1 MNKAYLGIGTNIGD
15 RMENLQK
22 SIDSL
27 NLLPLTKV
35 SAISNIYETAPV
47 GYDGQDDFL
56 NIAVEVE
63 TDLPAESLL
72 GAALGIEAGIGRV
85 RTVKNG
91 PRVIDI
97 DLLLYENEEFNTP
110 TLTLPH
116 PRMFE
121 RGFVLIPLLD
131 IDFNNSLF
139 DREKIKNSVKSHGVR
154 LFADKSALKIQ
165 NKR

>member
-15 RMENLQK
+15 RTENLQK
-22 SIDSL
+22 AIDSL

-35 SAISNIYETAPV
+35 TAISNIYETDPV
-47 GYDGQDDFL
+47 GYDEQGDFL

-72 GAALGIEAGIGRV
+72 GASLGIEAGIGRV

-97 DLLLYENEEFNTP
+97 DLLLFENEEYNTP

-131 IDFNNSLF
+131 IDFQNSLF
-139 DREKIKNSVKSHGVR
+139 DRDIIKNSVVTDGVR
-154 LFADKSALKIQ
+154 LFADKSALNIQ